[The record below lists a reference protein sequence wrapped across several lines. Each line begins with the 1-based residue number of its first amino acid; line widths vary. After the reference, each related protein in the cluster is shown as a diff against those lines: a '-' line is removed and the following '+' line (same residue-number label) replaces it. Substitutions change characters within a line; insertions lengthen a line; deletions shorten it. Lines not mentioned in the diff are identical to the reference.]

1 MTTSA
6 LTEAPPTATEGGR
19 PRRVLLKLSGEVF
32 GGGSVGVDPD
42 VVRDVA
48 RQIAAAVR
56 DGIEVAVVVGG
67 GNFFRGAELQQK
79 GQTAGAGAGLA
90 IAAML
95 FALYAL
101 GFGLAAVAAAIA
113 LVVDWWLA
121 LLIVF
126 LALVLLV
133 FVLGAVSRALVRKTG
148 SLRPEQAMEEARRT
162 KDVLRGLGAG

>member
-1 MTTSA
+1 MA
-6 LTEAPPTATEGGR
+6 ETEGGVR
-19 PRRVLLKLSGEVF
+19 ASARRVATHLSAL
-32 GGGSVGVDPD
+32 
-42 VVRDVA
+42 A
-48 RQIAAAVR
+48 RLQRELAR
-56 DGIEVAVVVGG
+56 
-67 GNFFRGAELQQK
+67 AELQQK

-101 GFGLAAVAAAIA
+101 GFGLAAIAAAIA

-133 FVLGAVSRALVRKTG
+133 FVLGAVSRALIRKTG

>member
-1 MTTSA
+1 MGETERGVRASAKRVATHLSA
-6 LTEAPPTATEGGR
+6 LSRLQRE
-19 PRRVLLKLSGEVF
+19 L
-32 GGGSVGVDPD
+32 
-42 VVRDVA
+42 A
-48 RQIAAAVR
+48 R
-56 DGIEVAVVVGG
+56 
-67 GNFFRGAELQQK
+67 AELQQK

-90 IAAML
+90 FAAML

-101 GFGLAAVAAAIA
+101 GFGLAAIAAAIA
-113 LVVDWWLA
+113 LLVDWWLA

-133 FVLGAVSRALVRKTG
+133 FVLGAVSRALFRKTG